1 MPLEYA
7 SNAALTGDFDEKVQL
22 ISDTL
27 RRPVCEDAVLRR
39 FCVLGRRAALFYI
52 DGMADDNKLLRGVIA
67 PCQQA
72 RDMEWS
78 QDTLLGEILSIPSA
92 TPTTRLPTAIGSLM
106 NGDAL
111 LLCEEIDGAIALD
124 AKGFAKRGVQRTTG
138 ELVVQGPQEAFSE
151 SLRDNVVLLRRMM
164 RTPALV
170 SEAASVG
177 SRVPARVCI
186 LYLDG
191 VARKENI
198 DEIKRRLDGCN
209 VDYVSSLGMLEQ
221 LLEDSP
227 YSLMPQIVTTERPDR
242 AVSFLLSGQIL
253 LGLENAPQMLS
264 MPMNMAEL
272 FHAPDD
278 SSLRWQYGA
287 PAAHAGPIV
296 GAAGAAHV
304 CGADQLS
311 YRGHAAA
318 AADQRAGGAIAG
330 AHRRVPGHHR
340 HADYLQPD
348 QRGLHARTLHDG
360 RQPGRGQRADPGA
373 GCGGG
378 RSGQPAADCAGG
390 AQRPGQLCDA
400 RLYLVHRPAH
410 CAIGAGGG
418 GGAGGV
424 LWPGAVPADPDAAH
438 LCPNQP
444 GRAPVC
450 ALCPA
455 PRAQS

>member
-227 YSLMPQIVTTERPDR
+227 YSLLPQIVTT
-242 AVSFLLSGQIL
+242 
-253 LGLENAPQMLS
+253 
-264 MPMNMAEL
+264 
-272 FHAPDD
+272 
-278 SSLRWQYGA
+278 
-287 PAAHAGPIV
+287 
-296 GAAGAAHV
+296 
-304 CGADQLS
+304 
-311 YRGHAAA
+311 
-318 AADQRAGGAIAG
+318 
-330 AHRRVPGHHR
+330 
-340 HADYLQPD
+340 
-348 QRGLHARTLHDG
+348 
-360 RQPGRGQRADPGA
+360 
-373 GCGGG
+373 
-378 RSGQPAADCAGG
+378 
-390 AQRPGQLCDA
+390 
-400 RLYLVHRPAH
+400 
-410 CAIGAGGG
+410 
-418 GGAGGV
+418 
-424 LWPGAVPADPDAAH
+424 
-438 LCPNQP
+438 
-444 GRAPVC
+444 
-450 ALCPA
+450 
-455 PRAQS
+455 